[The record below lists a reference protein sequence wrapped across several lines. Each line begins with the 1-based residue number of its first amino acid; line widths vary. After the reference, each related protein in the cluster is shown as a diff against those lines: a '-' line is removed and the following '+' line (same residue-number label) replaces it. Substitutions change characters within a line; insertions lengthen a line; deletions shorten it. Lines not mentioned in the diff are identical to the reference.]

1 MPEESLNILDCVLLG
16 QLQNEDRKAFELLYR
31 KYWLQCYNAAYKRLK
46 NREIAEDIVQNI
58 FTRLWINRKSQ
69 SIDNLESYLLTAV
82 RYGVLDQ
89 VSRGVAYEPFFENLE
104 TALIEK
110 QLPSDQ
116 FAAKELMH
124 LIYAYAETLPSKR
137 KEVFHLYLKD
147 KFSTQEIADVL
158 KISQKTVQNQI
169 RNALI
174 GLRVRI
180 SSLFL

>member
-1 MPEESLNILDCVLLG
+1 LPIESINIIDSVLLS
-16 QLQNEDRKAFELLYR
+16 QLQNEDRKAFESIYR
-31 KYWLQCYNAAYKRLK
+31 KYWLKCYNTAYKRLK
-46 NREIAEDIVQNI
+46 NKEIAEDIVQNI
-58 FTRLWINRKSQ
+58 FTRLWINRSNQ
-69 SIDNLESYLLTAV
+69 SIENLESYLLTAV

-89 VSRGVAYEPFFENLE
+89 VSRGIAYEPFFDKLE

-116 FAAKELMH
+116 FAAKELMK

-174 GLRVRI
+174 GLRLRI